1 MTQGA
6 TEKPAANAELDAE
19 RPPHLFKPGQS
30 GNPAGKKPGTCNR
43 ATRAL
48 EELLEGQGL
57 ALTQKAVDMALA
69 GDTVALKI
77 CIDRIFPPRKD
88 RPMTFALPPIN
99 TARDAADVMSSIMNA
114 VAAGQL
120 TPADASELSKV
131 VACTVKSF
139 EAAEF
144 ADSLASIDQLTDA
157 QLLRIAAGG
166 SAPEIIGPRL
176 LTIGSR

>member
-1 MTQGA
+1 
-6 TEKPAANAELDAE
+6 
-19 RPPHLFKPGQS
+19 
-30 GNPAGKKPGTCNR
+30 
-43 ATRAL
+43 
-48 EELLEGQGL
+48 
-57 ALTQKAVDMALA
+57 
-69 GDTVALKI
+69 
-77 CIDRIFPPRKD
+77 
-88 RPMTFALPPIN
+88 MTFALPPIN

-144 ADSLASIDQLTDA
+144 ADSLAHFDRLTDA
-157 QLLRIAAGG
+157 QLNRIAAGG

-176 LTIGSR
+176 LTIGSN

>member
-1 MTQGA
+1 MSSAKTGSKQVGGRFA
-6 TEKPAANAELDAE
+6 K
-19 RPPHLFKPGQS
+19 GVS
-30 GNPAGKKPGTCNR
+30 GNPAGRPAGSRNS
-43 ATRAL
+43 ATLAC
-48 EELLEGQGL
+48 EALLEGQAE
-57 ALTQKAVDMALA
+57 ALPQKAVDMALA

-77 CIDRIFPPRKD
+77 WIDRIYPARKD
-88 RPMTFALPPIN
+88 RPVTFALPPIN
-99 TARDAADVMSSIMNA
+99 TARDAADVMSSVMNA

>member
-1 MTQGA
+1 MFL
-6 TEKPAANAELDAE
+6 ANTARKQAGG
-19 RPPHLFKPGQS
+19 FQKGQS
-30 GNPAGKKPGTCNR
+30 GNPRGRPAGSRNG
-43 ATRAL
+43 ATLAC
-48 EELLEGQGL
+48 EALLEGQAE
-57 ALTQKAVDMALA
+57 ALTQKAVAMALA

-88 RPMTFALPPIN
+88 RPVAFPLPPIN
-99 TARDAADVMSSIMNA
+99 TARDAADVMSSVMNA
-114 VAAGQL
+114 VATGQL
-120 TPADASELSKV
+120 TPADASEISKV

-144 ADSLASIDQLTDA
+144 ADSLARIDQLSDDELA
-157 QLLRIAAGG
+157 RIAVGG

>member
-1 MTQGA
+1 MSSDN
-6 TEKPAANAELDAE
+6 TEQKQAN
-19 RPPHLFKPGQS
+19 RFRKGVS
-30 GNPAGKKPGTCNR
+30 GNPNGRPKGSRNNATLAAEALLAGEAEKL
-43 ATRAL
+43 TRKCID
-48 EELLEGQGL
+48 L
-57 ALTQKAVDMALA
+57 ALDGDPIALR
-69 GDTVALKI
+69 L
-77 CIDRIFPPRKD
+77 CMERIYPARKD
-88 RPMTFALPPIN
+88 RPVEFSLPPIN
-99 TARDAADVMSSIMNA
+99 TARDAADVMSSVMNA

-120 TPADASELSKV
+120 TPADAAELSKV

-144 ADSLASIDQLTDA
+144 ADSFASIDQLTDA